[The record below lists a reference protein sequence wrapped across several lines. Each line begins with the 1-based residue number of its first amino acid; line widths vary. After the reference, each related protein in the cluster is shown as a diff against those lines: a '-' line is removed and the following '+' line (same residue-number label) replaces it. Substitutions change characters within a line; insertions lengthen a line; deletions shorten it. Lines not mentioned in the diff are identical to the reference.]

1 MAGVPVDPETEVV
14 AEQFAVVATS
24 KRQRKRFPEGCVE
37 VCGSEAQA
45 RAAADPARN
54 RYPARVYGPSRSSEG
69 LRLYYLVAW
78 LD

>member
-1 MAGVPVDPETEVV
+1 MPHFQVDPEAEVA

-37 VCGSEAQA
+37 VYGSEGQA
-45 RAAADPARN
+45 RAAADPRQN
-54 RYPARVYGPSRSSEG
+54 RYSARVYGPSRSSEG

-78 LD
+78 LE